1 MRIGVFLPNWIGDVV
16 MATPALCSLR
26 RHAGDRATLV
36 GIMRPY
42 VADVLAGT
50 PWLDAHIQYDRRSLQ
65 GVRQLIARL
74 RRERFDA
81 ILLLTNSF
89 STGLLARLSGARQRV
104 GFALHGRRWLLT
116 DPLDEPRDERGRLPR
131 SAVDHYLD
139 VVQVLGCRADSRTL
153 ELATAPQ
160 EELAADLVWQ
170 QFGWTL
176 GDTVVALNTGGA
188 YGSAKTWPGEHCA
201 GLARDL
207 ADRYQHVLIL
217 CGPAERDSVRD
228 ICRRADHP
236 RVRSLAEQKL
246 SVGLTK
252 ACLRRS
258 RLMVTTDSGPRHIA
272 AAFGVPTVTLFGP
285 TDPRWSHNNNPT
297 SVDLHLDLPC
307 RPCGRRVCPLK
318 HHRCMRELTVEY
330 VMAAAKAL
338 FDSDIGTRAA

>member
-16 MATPALCSLR
+16 MATPALRSLR

-50 PWLDAHIQYDRRSLQ
+50 HWLDAHIQYDRRSLQ

-81 ILLLTNSF
+81 ILLLTNSL
-89 STGLLARLSGARQRV
+89 STGLFARLVGCAATRWFCPARPTLAADRS
-104 GFALHGRRWLLT
+104 ARRT
-116 DPLDEPRDERGRLPR
+116 ACERGRLPR

-153 ELATAPQ
+153 ELATAPE

-188 YGSAKTWPGEHCA
+188 YGSAKTWPGDHC
-201 GLARDL
+201 
-207 ADRYQHVLIL
+207 
-217 CGPAERDSVRD
+217 
-228 ICRRADHP
+228 CR
-236 RVRSLAEQKL
+236 
-246 SVGLTK
+246 
-252 ACLRRS
+252 
-258 RLMVTTDSGPRHIA
+258 SGPRPGRPSPA
-272 AAFGVPTVTLFGP
+272 RAVPV
-285 TDPRWSHNNNPT
+285 RA
-297 SVDLHLDLPC
+297 
-307 RPCGRRVCPLK
+307 GR
-318 HHRCMRELTVEY
+318 T
-330 VMAAAKAL
+330 
-338 FDSDIGTRAA
+338 